1 MVLFRIASL
10 GSRPSSRSSSSLDVT
25 DFTDRQSRS
34 RCRDVGGNQRH
45 ETWQTW
51 QGRQSLCLAASAGV
65 PCEWERRDEDF
76 GVRMKTTG
84 VTKLSAFH
92 TNAPVLL
99 FFPRQPSISIHDWPS
114 FSGTDALPPPLILFL
129 KKIRSKDFS
138 LRLTLTLVLV
148 HVRSL
153 RSQVKDSK
161 ANHLKFKCRV

>member
-1 MVLFRIASL
+1 LLLWVQGRVVDHHHRWMSPTSL
-10 GSRPSSRSSSSLDVT
+10 IGNLDLVVGT
-25 DFTDRQSRS
+25 WAGI
-34 RCRDVGGNQRH
+34 RDTRLGK
-45 ETWQTW
+45 TW
-51 QGRQSLCLAASAGV
+51 QGRQSLCLAASARV

>member
-1 MVLFRIASL
+1 MSPTSL
-10 GSRPSSRSSSSLDVT
+10 IGNLDLVVGT
-25 DFTDRQSRS
+25 WAGI
-34 RCRDVGGNQRH
+34 RDTRLGK
-45 ETWQTW
+45 TW
-51 QGRQSLCLAASAGV
+51 QGRQSLCLAASARV

-99 FFPRQPSISIHDWPS
+99 FFPRQPSISIHDWLS
-114 FSGTDALPPPLILFL
+114 FSLILFL